1 MIEAA
6 TPDPFRVRLA
16 AHLARAR
23 AGEDTR
29 VAELLAVILAEYDAG
44 RAGPV
49 VSAGAYCPSLTT
61 RG

>member
-49 VSAGAYCPSLTT
+49 SAGAYCPPLTT